1 MILAS
6 IVQFLADVAIT
17 QASVAADTVGQTA
30 TAMADAAEELT
41 FWNMAVKGG
50 WIMVILAIL
59 SVIAVYIIVERAIA
73 ITKAAKEDVNFMN
86 EVKNYVS
93 QEKFEEAHVRCQAT
107 DSPIARMIDKGVSF
121 IGHENRDIREAIENV
136 GNLEVA
142 DMEKGL
148 PLLATISSVGPMIG
162 FLGTVLGMITAFYD
176 MANAGGNF
184 SIAMLSNGIYT
195 AMVTTVAGL
204 IVGVVAM
211 LGYNI
216 LSAQI
221 GKIVNKLQLRTTE
234 FMDLLNGPVK

>member
-1 MILAS
+1 
-6 IVQFLADVAIT
+6 
-17 QASVAADTVGQTA
+17 
-30 TAMADAAEELT
+30 
-41 FWNMAVKGG
+41 
-50 WIMVILAIL
+50 
-59 SVIAVYIIVERAIA
+59 
-73 ITKAAKEDVNFMN
+73 
-86 EVKNYVS
+86 
-93 QEKFEEAHVRCQAT
+93 
-107 DSPIARMIDKGVSF
+107 MIDKGISLL
-121 IGHENRDIREAIENV
+121 GKETRDVKESIENV

-142 DMEKGL
+142 ELEKGL

-184 SIAMLSNGIYT
+184 SISMLSNGIYT

-221 GKIVNKLQLRTTE
+221 GKIVNKMQLRTTE
-234 FMDLLNGPVK
+234 FIDLLNTPVA